1 MITIAVLLS
10 ACGADE
16 PPAEFGLDM
25 SQLREK
31 STAFDGT
38 WELVDFEFPGVGDVG
53 PLTLTI
59 NNRQTGGND
68 GCNSFHIRPNGVT
81 TGTLVRCRPE
91 VQEFTR
97 ALQQAVI
104 TTPEVIDGNLVFSNH
119 EISLTYA
126 PWVDVLTSELF
137 AVIDS
142 DAPNLDSTTIAFEQ
156 TGKPLR
162 YERFIR
168 LDDGGHE
175 AEFYIGYKAPDGL
188 AFHIDIVD
196 DPKKSR
202 TLGALAR
209 AYRKKAPSHFAADVR
224 AALIP
229 DGFLEPDNI
238 RALTSHGELH
248 GNLLIFDAAEIDG
261 TIITLLNATGDELT
275 VVVPSPAQ

>member
-10 ACGADE
+10 SCGVEE
-16 PPAEFGLDM
+16 PLAELGLDM

-59 NNRQTGGND
+59 NNRQTGGHD
-68 GCNSFHIRPNGVT
+68 GCNGFHIRPSGMT
-81 TGTLVRCRPE
+81 TGTLVGCRPQME
-91 VQEFTR
+91 EFTR
-97 ALQQAVI
+97 ALQHVVI
-104 TTPEVIDGNLVFSNH
+104 TTPDVIDGNLVFSNH

-188 AFHIDIVD
+188 AFHIDIPD
-196 DPKKSR
+196 DPQKSR

-209 AYRKKAPSHFAADVR
+209 FYRADAPSHFAGDVR

-238 RALTSHGELH
+238 RALASHGELH
-248 GNLLIFDAAEIDG
+248 GNLLIFNASTPDG
-261 TIITLLNATGDELT
+261 IIITLVNASSSELT
-275 VVVPSPAQ
+275 VVVPSPNS